1 MPVEPVPTPH
11 GPPAAGPY
19 SAAVRAGDWVIVSG
33 QIPIDPAT
41 GALVDGGIE
50 AQVTQAL
57 VNLEAVLGDCGLGFG
72 DVAKTTIYV
81 TDLGDFP
88 VVNDAYARAL
98 GEHRPARATVGVA
111 ALPLG
116 ARVEI
121 EAWAFAPTG

>member
-11 GPPAAGPY
+11 GPPVAGPY

-33 QIPIDPAT
+33 QIPIDPTT
-41 GALVDGGIE
+41 GTLVEGAIE
-50 AQVTQAL
+50 TQVAQSLA
-57 VNLEAVLGDCGLGFG
+57 NLAAVLDDCGLGFG

-81 TDLGDFP
+81 TNLAEFP
-88 VVNDAYARAL
+88 TVNETYGRAF

-111 ALPLG
+111 SLPLG

-121 EAWAFAPTG
+121 EAWAFAPGS

>member
-41 GALVDGGIE
+41 NALVDGGIA
-50 AQVTQAL
+50 AQATRAL
-57 VNLEAVLGDCGLGFG
+57 ANLEAVLRDCGLGFG

-81 TDLGDFP
+81 TDLGEFP
-88 VVNDAYARAL
+88 AVNEVYARAL
-98 GEHRPARATVGVA
+98 GKHRPARATVGVA
-111 ALPLG
+111 ALPWG
-116 ARVEI
+116 AKVEI
-121 EAWAFAPTG
+121 EAWAYAPGS